1 MTVEAGTRSPA
12 EGAGGNDAERRD
24 AFISYSHHDIEF
36 ALKLR
41 DALVAAGQNAWLD
54 ESEIHGGTR
63 WSEELERAI
72 DSADAFLF
80 LVSPD
85 SAAST
90 ECGKELAYA
99 LELSKRILPVR
110 VGETPLDRLPNGLTA
125 YQFIPA
131 RELFDRDFEGS
142 LGRLITEIET
152 DREWLRE
159 HTDWNEKAREW
170 QKHDS
175 NASYLLSGSELELA
189 EQFRGRSAGKQP
201 SLSALQNE
209 YIDASR
215 RGATRRLRRTR
226 AFVSVALVV
235 AVALTIVALLQRQQA
250 VDNQQQATSGKLS
263 AESLLELN
271 TDPQLSLLLAAQ
283 AAKTSETAAALDAL
297 RRALPANHLVR
308 TFQADDRPLLGAQLA
323 PDGSMLLTES
333 EDGYARLWNV
343 ASGKL
348 LRTFPTI
355 NYNTGQ
361 GAMFDSKGRELLIW
375 FLGKVQIWNLTDPS
389 AAPVTIRSSTF
400 DQLETAV
407 LSPDD
412 SLVATAS
419 GPGATGASAVWDAH
433 TGRLVHFLSAGLN
446 NGGVIAFSPNSRLV
460 ATGSN
465 NEGVAS
471 IWDARTGQLRHTLD
485 VSVGQPGGLQDVAN
499 VSFSPDGTRLL
510 VSAGFP
516 PISSPGASVAPEES
530 QIWNLADVR
539 RLAQVNGG
547 DPIWSR
553 GGGYIATTS
562 SDGTA
567 RVWSASGRLISQL
580 KSTYPTTG
588 QAVFSPD
595 VFNQDTRSY
604 QIDRLATGSAVGF
617 GAIWNAVSGVQTAT
631 LAGDT
636 GDVNPVAFMPSGTQ
650 LVTYSND
657 GAARLW
663 DTGSAPTRT
672 LPQPAIPKGA
682 SVAGPSDTQPT
693 DLTAPV
699 AAITAGDPARLLIL
713 DARTG
718 AALATLPA
726 SANHYYDDVSIDAR
740 GRVMLVAT
748 SHVTP
753 GLDQPLPAQLRLVH
767 GGALLHALP
776 GSDGR
781 SEQGIISPNGELA
794 ATVGRNDSIAVWD
807 VMSGRRLAAFGGHV
821 GHTVGSEPA
830 AVALDFSPDSRL
842 LLSSDSSGAT
852 FVWDPR
858 TGRTVQAIH
867 GPPEPPAGMY
877 SGWGGVISPNDQ
889 LVATYASWDGTVHV
903 YRIGEPSE
911 LIGLQGLD
919 IGISGVAFSPDSTL
933 LATIANGDVDLW
945 DTRAQSPV
953 QTIFGAFGGSIEFAP
968 DGQSILVGGDSDPN
982 QSISCVVCGGF
993 PHLLAAAKARE
1004 TRGFTPQ
1011 ERALYLGG

>member
-1 MTVEAGTRSPA
+1 MTVEAGTRSSA
-12 EGAGGNDAERRD
+12 EGAGRHDAERRD
-24 AFISYSHHDIEF
+24 AFISYSHHDVEF

-41 DALVAAGQNAWLD
+41 DALVAAGQNVWLD

-63 WSEELERAI
+63 WGEELERAI
-72 DSADAFLF
+72 DGADAFLF

-90 ECGKELAYA
+90 ECGKELAHA

-110 VGETPLDRLPNGLTA
+110 VRETPLDRLPKGLTA
-125 YQFIPA
+125 YQFVPA
-131 RELFDRDFEGS
+131 RELFDRDFQGS
-142 LGRLITEIET
+142 LAQLITEIET

-175 NASYLLSGSELELA
+175 NAAYLLSGSELELA

-201 SLSALQNE
+201 ALSALQNE

-235 AVALTIVALLQRQQA
+235 AIALSVVALLQRQQA
-250 VDNQQQATSGKLS
+250 IDNQKQATSGRLS

-271 TDPQLSLLLAAQ
+271 VDPQLSLLLAAQ
-283 AAKTSETAAALDAL
+283 SAKTSETAAALDAL

-323 PDGSMLLTES
+323 SDGSLLLTES
-333 EDGYARLWNV
+333 ADGHARLWNV
-343 ASGKL
+343 ATGKL
-348 LRTFPTI
+348 LHTFPTI
-355 NYNTGQ
+355 NYNAGQ
-361 GAMFDSKGRELLIW
+361 GGMFDPKGRELLIW
-375 FLGKVQIWNLTDPS
+375 FLGEVQIWNLSDLS

-412 SLVATAS
+412 NLVATAS
-419 GPGATGASAVWDAH
+419 GPGITGASALWDAH
-433 TGRLVHFLSAGLN
+433 TGRLVGFLSTGVN
-446 NGGVIAFSPNSRLV
+446 NGGVIAFSPNSELV
-460 ATGSN
+460 ATGSSN
-465 NEGVAS
+465 GVAS
-471 IWDARTGQLRHTLD
+471 IWDAHTGQLRHTLD
-485 VSVGQPGGLQDVAN
+485 VSVGQSGSLQDVPG

-516 PISSPGASVAPEES
+516 PFSNPGASVAPEES
-530 QIWNLADVR
+530 QIWNVANAR

-547 DPIWSR
+547 DAVWSR

-567 RVWSASGRLISQL
+567 RVWSASGSLISQL
-580 KSTYPTTG
+580 KSSYPTTG

-595 VFNQDTRSY
+595 VFNQDTQSY

-617 GAIWNAVSGVQTAT
+617 GAIWNAISGVQTAT

-650 LVTYSND
+650 LVSYSSD

-663 DTGSAPTRT
+663 DTASAPTTT
-672 LPQPAIPKGA
+672 LPEPPTPKNANPVEGYDSEPINFA
-682 SVAGPSDTQPT
+682 
-693 DLTAPV
+693 APV
-699 AAITAGDPARLLIL
+699 EGVTVSNPNELLIL
-713 DARTG
+713 DTRTG
-718 AALATLPA
+718 ATLATLPA
-726 SANHYYDDVSIDAR
+726 SAQHSYDDVSFDGQ
-740 GRVMLVAT
+740 GRVMLVAS
-748 SHVTP
+748 SHLGRT
-753 GLDQPLPAQLRLVH
+753 LPAQLRLVH
-767 GGALLHALP
+767 GAALLHTLP

-781 SEQGIISPNGELA
+781 SDQGIVSPNGELA
-794 ATVGRNDSIAVWD
+794 ATVGHNDSITVWD
-807 VMSGRRLAAFGGHV
+807 VSSGRRVAEFDRHV
-821 GHTVGSEPA
+821 GHKVGSAPA
-830 AVALDFSPDSRL
+830 QIVLDFSPDSRL

-852 FVWDPR
+852 FVWDAR
-858 TGRTVQAIH
+858 TGQTVQAIH
-867 GPPEPPAGMY
+867 GPPEPPVGMY
-877 SGWGGVISPNDQ
+877 NGFGGAISPNDQ

-903 YRIGEPSE
+903 YRIGTPSQ
-911 LIGLQGLD
+911 LIGLQGVD
-919 IGISGVAFSPDSTL
+919 TGIFGVAFNPDSTL
-933 LATIANGDVDLW
+933 LATTAEGDVDLW

-953 QTIFGAFGGSIEFAP
+953 QTIPGNFGGSIAFAP
-968 DGQSILVGGDSDPN
+968 DGRSVLVGQASSPTV
-982 QSISCVVCGGF
+982 SISCVVCGGF
-993 PHLLAAAKARE
+993 PQLLAAAKARE